1 MGRKNR
7 TVVTHSGASTN
18 SFQQNL
24 MILSP
29 YLKKQTNKKQNNTL
43 EVTSG
48 SERSERPSS
57 HVFLSLFIAS
67 VCVRVHYM
75 PLLQGA

>member
-1 MGRKNR
+1 MERKNR
-7 TVVTHSGASTN
+7 TVVTHGGASTN
-18 SFQQNL
+18 GFQQNL

-29 YLKKQTNKKQNNTL
+29 YLKKTKHTL
-43 EVTSG
+43 EVTLGSG
-48 SERSERPSS
+48 RSERPSS

-67 VCVRVHYM
+67 VCVPVHYM